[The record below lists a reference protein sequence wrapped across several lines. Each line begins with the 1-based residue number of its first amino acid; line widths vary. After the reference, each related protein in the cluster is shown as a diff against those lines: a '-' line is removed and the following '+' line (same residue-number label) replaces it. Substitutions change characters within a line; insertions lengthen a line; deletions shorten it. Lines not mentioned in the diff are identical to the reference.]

1 MHTPRKRFG
10 QNFLIDKNII
20 FQIINSINPKPNETL
35 LEIGPGLGAL
45 TIPLLE
51 VCKTL
56 YAVELD
62 RDVIPH
68 LKLQAEDVGKL
79 VLYEGDILKFRFDN
93 LFTKPKK
100 IRCVGNLP
108 YNISTPLMFHLLE
121 QRQWIVD
128 MFFMLQKELVDRIVA
143 TPGSKDYGRISVM
156 VQYFCKTE
164 KLFGIKPDAFNPAP
178 KVDSAMIRLTPYE
191 TLPITANDESK
202 LATLVRE
209 AFNQRRKTISNSLK
223 GLLTPGQLL
232 SLDIDPKIRA
242 EQLSVTDFVKMANL
256 I

>member
-10 QNFLIDKNII
+10 QNFLVDKNII
-20 FQIINSINPKPNETL
+20 FQIINSINPKPDETL
-35 LEIGPGLGAL
+35 LEIGPGFGAL

-68 LKLQAEDVGKL
+68 LKLQAEGVGNL
-79 VLYEGDILKFRFDN
+79 ILHEGDILKFRFDD
-93 LFTKPKK
+93 LFAEPKK

-108 YNISTPLMFHLLE
+108 YNISSPLIFHLLA
-121 QRQWIVD
+121 QRQWISD
-128 MFFMLQKELVDRIVA
+128 MFFMLQKEMVDRIVA
-143 TPGSKDYGRISVM
+143 APGSKDYGRISVM

-164 KLFGIKPDAFNPAP
+164 KLFGIGPAAFNPPP
-178 KVDSAMIRLTPYE
+178 KVDSAMIRLIPYE
-191 TLPITANDESK
+191 ILPVTANDEIK
-202 LATLVRE
+202 FATIVRE

-223 GLLTPGQLL
+223 GVLTPAQLL
-232 SLDIDPKIRA
+232 SLDIDPKTRA
-242 EQLSVTDFVKMANL
+242 EQLSVTDFVRMANL
-256 I
+256 V